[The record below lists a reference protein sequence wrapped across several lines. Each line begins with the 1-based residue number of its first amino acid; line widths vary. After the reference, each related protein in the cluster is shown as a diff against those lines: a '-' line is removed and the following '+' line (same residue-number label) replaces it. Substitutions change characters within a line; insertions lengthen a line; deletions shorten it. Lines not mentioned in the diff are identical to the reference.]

1 MTEFKTKSGM
11 FSRRGLLKAGAA
23 AGAVGVASPWII
35 RGSMASSGELNFIG
49 WAGYDEFPAVFKAF
63 EAKTG
68 IKVNFT
74 GFGSQ
79 DEMVAQARTGAATN
93 GSADM
98 AEPTADRLPSWTDND
113 FVQPWDE
120 SKINLAGV
128 DPAFLQGGAANMTML
143 KGKRIG
149 ATSVWGSEAL
159 AFNAKEAPLVFGK
172 AKLMDLFDDKYAG
185 KLTLRAHSGLVA
197 IGRAL
202 DAEGKLPHKFLESYT
217 DEAKMAANYDAI
229 LKFALSKRKNVAQFW
244 SNENEAQGA
253 FRTNGCVIGHSWD
266 TTAGALMKEGFPIG
280 YIAPDGRRDVL
291 AAELRADEGREERRA
306 GQCLGVVDQHAGR
319 RRAVGQGLRRELH
332 HQGRGRPRRRRRQ
345 EVLRGSLPGR
355 RTEEPLVAACPA
367 VLVRDQAHR
376 IRQEVPVGVI
386 VLASTARPHRR
397 AVWHR
402 PCLQES
408 NSGVP
413 IPLSGRALALS
424 P

>member
-280 YIAPDGRRDVL
+280 YIAPVEGAMCWLQNFVL
-291 AAELRADEGREERRA
+291 MKGAKNVEQANAWVSWINTPEGGALWAKAFAANSTTKGAVD
-306 GQCLGVVDQHAGR
+306 LGDA
-319 RRAVGQGLRRELH
+319 AAKKFFAEAY
-332 HQGRGRPRRRRRQ
+332 
-345 EVLRGSLPGR
+345 PGDALKNLWWQPAQQSWFVTK
-355 RTEEPLVAACPA
+355 RTEYAKKFQSA
-367 VLVRDQAHR
+367 
-376 IRQEVPVGVI
+376 
-386 VLASTARPHRR
+386 
-397 AVWHR
+397 
-402 PCLQES
+402 
-408 NSGVP
+408 
-413 IPLSGRALALS
+413 
-424 P
+424 